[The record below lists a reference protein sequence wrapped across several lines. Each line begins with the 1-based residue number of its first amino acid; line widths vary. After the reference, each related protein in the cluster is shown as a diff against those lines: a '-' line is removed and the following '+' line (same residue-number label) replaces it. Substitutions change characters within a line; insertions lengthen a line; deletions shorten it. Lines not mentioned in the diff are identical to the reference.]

1 MTRSFPPNQRSVPN
15 RGATGAFGRPHAR
28 SLAKPL
34 ADLVDGC
41 IAPVLAK
48 QGFAAADIILAWPE
62 IVGERLARHA
72 EPVKLD
78 WPGGSRRRYAEE
90 TEPATLVV
98 RVTGAFALEL
108 QHMAPVVIERVNSH
122 FGWRCVARL
131 ALRQGPLQ
139 RSTVVAD
146 PPRHLSPAD
155 ARAVEEHVADVGDEK
170 LQAALRRL
178 GQAVLSR

>member
-1 MTRSFPPNQRSVPN
+1 MTRSFRPNQRFVPGG
-15 RGATGAFGRPHAR
+15 GAAGAFARPHQR
-28 SLAKPL
+28 LPAKPL

-48 QGFAAADIILAWPE
+48 QGFAASDIIMAWPE
-62 IVGERLARHA
+62 IVGDRLARHA
-72 EPVKLD
+72 EPIRLD
-78 WPGGSRRRYAEE
+78 WPGGARRRYAEE
-90 TEPATLVV
+90 AEPATLVV

-139 RSTVVAD
+139 RRTKVAE
-146 PPRHLSPAD
+146 PPRNLSPAA
-155 ARAVEEHVADVGDEK
+155 ARAVEDHVADVADEG
-170 LQAALRRL
+170 LQQALRRL